1 MSDLRVNMMRRT
13 FAKNHI
19 EAVTIVKD
27 ITSGIIADVMHVIE
41 DRLHVLVS
49 PTGLADTVGES
60 ESDEH
65 IGDFVAETL
74 SKLSNEM
81 IAETSLSNTEERPA
95 TPEVF
100 DDKSYQE
107 PMDDDENY
115 DFVDDLVQVTLTK
128 VSREI
133 INDSN
138 ISPPVEVDDNTTAP
152 LVAQTDCGT
161 VKNRQ
166 EETDGTGI
174 KSRSFLERFL
184 DIFQK
189 KNHKEGN
196 NDKQK
201 KSIKEKF
208 RNMASCFRRHNKVGP
223 STAED

>member
-1 MSDLRVNMMRRT
+1 MSDLRVNMMRRI
-13 FAKNHI
+13 FSKNHLD
-19 EAVTIVKD
+19 AVKIVKD

-41 DRLHVLVS
+41 DRLVS
-49 PTGLADTVGES
+49 PTGLSDIVGDS
-60 ESDEH
+60 ESDEYL
-65 IGDFVAETL
+65 GDFVAETL

-81 IAETSLSNTEERPA
+81 IAGTSISNTEERPA
-95 TPEVF
+95 TPKVF

-107 PMDDDENY
+107 PTDDDEY
-115 DFVDDLVQVTLTK
+115 CDFVDDLVQVTLTK

-133 INDSN
+133 LNDSN
-138 ISPPVEVDDNTTAP
+138 ISPHVEVDDNNTAP
-152 LVAQTDCGT
+152 LGGQTDDGM
-161 VKNRQ
+161 VNRQ

-174 KSRSFLERFL
+174 KSRSFFKRFL